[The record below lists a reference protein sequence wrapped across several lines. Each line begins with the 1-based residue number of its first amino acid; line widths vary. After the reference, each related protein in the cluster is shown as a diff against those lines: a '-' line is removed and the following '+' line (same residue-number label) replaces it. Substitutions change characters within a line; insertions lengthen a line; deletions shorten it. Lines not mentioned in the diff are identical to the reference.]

1 MLKDEKILAQDIKD
15 LMCKNNLNKLD
26 MMKKLKLSYPTILN
40 KLKEPDNFK
49 LNELRS
55 ICSVLQVDHKILKK

>member
-1 MLKDEKILAQDIKD
+1 MLKEEKILAQDIKD